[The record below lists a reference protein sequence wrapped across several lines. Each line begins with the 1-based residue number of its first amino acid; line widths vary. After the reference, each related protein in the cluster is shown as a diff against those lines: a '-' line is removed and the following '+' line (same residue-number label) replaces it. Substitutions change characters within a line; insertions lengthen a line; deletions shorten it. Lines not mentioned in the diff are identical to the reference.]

1 MDTSEQNE
9 KAKAMAIATACRT
22 HRREKQSKPG
32 MSNAVDGTTQRRI
45 RRKRRELMKQEK
57 KNRAGV
63 EMRIRALQRIVPG
76 GETVVGVDKL
86 FEQTADYILEL
97 QTQVKAM
104 KVLATFFEGLEREKM
119 KFGG

>member
-1 MDTSEQNE
+1 
-9 KAKAMAIATACRT
+9 MAISTACRT
-22 HRREKQSKPG
+22 HRRAKQSKPS
-32 MSNAVDGTTQRRI
+32 MRNAVGGTTQRRI
-45 RRKRRELMKQEK
+45 RRKRRELMKKMKKEK
-57 KNRAGV
+57 QNRAGV

-76 GETVVGVDKL
+76 GKTVVGVDKL